1 VEKLSISSNCIDKI
15 VNFPPLKYITRL
27 SLARN
32 NIKKIS
38 GLEEIAGSLKELW
51 LSYNQVEKLEGLSMC
66 MKLTTLFIGSK
77 SFFTQIIRLR
87 VGTSSTSSENCLS
100 SKIRC
105 SSAIL
110 STNCLRTMLNTMR

>member
-1 VEKLSISSNCIDKI
+1 MGIKKRQTGSLSRRNQTRLPRTPPPIQNPPIDKLETSVLSSLTRVEKLSLSSNCIDKI

-51 LSYNQVEKLEGLSMC
+51 LSYNQIEKL
-66 MKLTTLFIGSK
+66 
-77 SFFTQIIRLR
+77 
-87 VGTSSTSSENCLS
+87 
-100 SKIRC
+100 
-105 SSAIL
+105 
-110 STNCLRTMLNTMR
+110 

>member
-1 VEKLSISSNCIDKI
+1 VLSTLTRVEKLSISSNCIDKI

-38 GLEEIAGSLKELW
+38 GLEEIAGTLKELW

-66 MKLTTLFIGSK
+66 MKLTTLFIGSTDP
-77 SFFTQIIRLR
+77 FT
-87 VGTSSTSSENCLS
+87 
-100 SKIRC
+100 
-105 SSAIL
+105 
-110 STNCLRTMLNTMR
+110 